1 MGGCMSEAERVDSM
15 SFFSRLVNMFIA
27 PGKVFEFLMQ
37 KPLWVVPLSVVTLA
51 ITLQQGIIMSSQTG
65 KEGMRQ
71 EIQKSPRAA
80 QLSSE
85 QVDQQ
90 ISMMGKI
97 IPVSTFIVAP
107 VITFAAAGLIY
118 LIFSIVLGGEIT
130 YKQTLS
136 AWTHVGFIGLV
147 GIAVQT
153 ALVFIKGT
161 IRPNTSLAAFLPFLE
176 EDSFIYHFL
185 QTFDLFVLWQLAV
198 LSLGMG
204 MLSRVGTKKAAITIF
219 STLVVIG
226 LIIAGVRQAFS

>member
-1 MGGCMSEAERVDSM
+1 MSDAESMGSM
-15 SFFSRLVNMFIA
+15 SFFSRVVNIFIA

-37 KPLWVVPLSVVTLA
+37 KPIWIVPLSVVTLA
-51 ITLQQGIIMSSQTG
+51 VTLQQGIIMSSQTG

-97 IPVSTFIVAP
+97 IPISTLIMAP
-107 VITFAAAGLIY
+107 LITFMAAGLIY
-118 LIFSIVLGGEIT
+118 FIFSIVLGGEIT
-130 YKQTLS
+130 YKHTLS
-136 AWTHVGFIGLV
+136 AWTHVGMIGIV

-153 ALVFIKGT
+153 ALVFIKGN

-176 EDSFIYHFL
+176 EDSFVYHFM

-198 LSLGMG
+198 LAIGMG
-204 MLSRVGTKKAAITIF
+204 LLSRVGTKKAAIALY
-219 STLVVIG
+219 STLVVVG
-226 LIIAGVRQAFS
+226 LIIAGIRQAFS

>member
-1 MGGCMSEAERVDSM
+1 MSEAERVDSM
-15 SFFSRLVNMFIA
+15 SFFSRVVNIFIA

-37 KPLWVVPLSVVTLA
+37 KPFWVVPLAVVTLA

-90 ISMMGKI
+90 ISMMGWI
-97 IPVSTFIVAP
+97 IPISTFFVAP
-107 VITFAAAGLIY
+107 LITFMAAGLVY
-118 LIFSIVLGGEIT
+118 FIFSIVLGGEIT
-130 YKQTLS
+130 YRHTLS

-161 IRPNTSLAAFLPFLE
+161 IRPNTTLAAFLPFLE
-176 EDSFIYHFL
+176 EDSFAYHFM
-185 QTFDLFVLWQLAV
+185 QTFDLFVLWQLGV
-198 LSLGMG
+198 LAIGMG
-204 MLSRVGTKKAAITIF
+204 MLSRVGTKKAAIALY
-219 STLVVIG
+219 STLAVVG
-226 LIIAGVRQAFS
+226 LIIAGIRQAFS